1 MDEIK
6 VSKGIDKMDVSLFRI
21 QRGWVSLPIIALLL
35 AMSSLS
41 MHFQERLMASY
52 KWRGQV
58 NEVEADQQIWSD
70 FQQALVASPSFAS
83 AKASEC
89 VGFCELG
96 GSSQE
101 KTWRKDNQLVHY
113 RWESY
118 ESLPDESDN
127 TQISYRLCA
136 TQNQR
141 QYRCW
146 WWRESRLLANGWVS
160 ASG

>member
-1 MDEIK
+1 MN
-6 VSKGIDKMDVSLFRI
+6 VSLFRT

-41 MHFQERLMASY
+41 MHYQQRLLASY
-52 KWRGQV
+52 QWRGQV

-70 FQQALVASPSFAS
+70 FWQDLVESPSFTSATAS
-83 AKASEC
+83 VC
-89 VGFCELG
+89 VGFCALG
-96 GSSQE
+96 EPVQE
-101 KTWRKDNQLVHY
+101 KTWQKANQLMHY

-127 TQISYRLCA
+127 TETFYRLCA
-136 TQNQR
+136 TQNQQ

-146 WWRESRLLANGWVS
+146 WWRESSLLANGWVS

>member
-1 MDEIK
+1 MN
-6 VSKGIDKMDVSLFRI
+6 GSLFRT

-58 NEVEADQQIWSD
+58 NEVEADLQIWTN
-70 FQQALVASPSFAS
+70 FQQALILTPSFVS
-83 AKASEC
+83 ATASEC
-89 VGFCELG
+89 IGFCDLRE
-96 GSSQE
+96 SIQE
-101 KTWRKDNQLVHY
+101 KSWQKDNQLVHY

-118 ESLPDESDN
+118 ESLPDESDD
-127 TQISYRLCA
+127 TQIFYRLCA
-136 TQNQR
+136 TQNQQ

-146 WWRESRLLANGWVS
+146 WWQESRLLANGWVS